1 MAKFL
6 ETAGVSHY
14 LQQLING
21 ANEKLILIS
30 PYLKI
35 SDRLKQSITDK
46 DIMKID
52 IRLIYGKTEIEL
64 SENNWL
70 KSLRSIRTSF
80 CKNLHAKCYLNEKE
94 AIITSMNL
102 YDFSQVNNNEMGIYV
117 TKEEDPL
124 LYSDIYN
131 EAMRLVRASEE
142 LNISVTQVP
151 KTDQPTKTQPIT
163 PQPVKPQ
170 PTQSK
175 SSGFCIRC
183 GTEIKLNPMTPY
195 CNNCYKAWKKFS
207 NDEYEEKHC
216 HICGKENKST
226 LIKPTCYECYRANKN
241 KLEFPLQ
248 KT

>member
-6 ETAGVSHY
+6 DTAGVSFY

-35 SDRLKQSITDK
+35 SDRLKQSIADK
-46 DIMKID
+46 DLMKID

-70 KSLRSIRTSF
+70 KSLKSIRTSF
-80 CKNLHAKCYLNEKE
+80 CQNLHAKCYLNEKE

-102 YDFSQVNNNEMGIYV
+102 YDFSQVNNNEMGVYV
-117 TKEEDPL
+117 TKEEDHT
-124 LYSDIYN
+124 LYGDIYT
-131 EAMRLVRASEE
+131 EVMRLVRQSDEIK
-142 LNISVTQVP
+142 ISVTQVP
-151 KTDQPTKTQPIT
+151 KTDQPAKIQPASPQPI
-163 PQPVKPQ
+163 QLNG
-170 PTQSK
+170 
-175 SSGFCIRC
+175 SGFCIRC
-183 GTEIKLNPMTPY
+183 GAEIKLNPMSPY
-195 CNNCYKAWKKFS
+195 CTICYKSWKKFK
-207 NDEYEEKHC
+207 NDDEFEEKKC
-216 HICGKENKST
+216 HICGKENKSS
-226 LIKPTCYECYRANKN
+226 LLKPTCYDCYKANKS

>member
-6 ETAGVSHY
+6 DTAGVSFY

-21 ANEKLILIS
+21 ATEKLVLIS

-35 SDRLKQSITDK
+35 SDRLKQSIADK
-46 DIMKID
+46 DLMKID
-52 IRLIYGKTEIEL
+52 IRLIYGKTEIDL

-70 KSLRSIRTSF
+70 KSMKSIRTSF
-80 CKNLHAKCYLNEKE
+80 CQNLHAKCYLNEKE

-117 TKEEDPL
+117 NKQEDPA
-124 LYSDIYN
+124 LYADIHT
-131 EAMRLVRASEE
+131 EAMRLVRQSDEIK
-142 LNISVTQVP
+142 ISVTQVP
-151 KTDQPTKTQPIT
+151 KTEPPS
-163 PQPVKPQ
+163 KPQ
-170 PTQSK
+170 PIKTQFSTA
-175 SSGFCIRC
+175 SSGSCIRC
-183 GTEIKLNPMTPY
+183 GTEIKLNPMVPY
-195 CNNCYKAWKKFS
+195 CSECFKSWKKFS
-207 NDEYEEKHC
+207 NEEYEEKHC

-226 LIKPTCYECYRANKN
+226 LVKPTCYDCYKLNKN

>member
-6 ETAGVSHY
+6 DTAGVSFY

-46 DIMKID
+46 DLMKID
-52 IRLIYGKTEIEL
+52 IRIIYGKTEIEL

-70 KSLRSIRTSF
+70 KSLKSIRTSF
-80 CKNLHAKCYLNEKE
+80 CQNLHAKCYLNEKE

-102 YDFSQVNNNEMGIYV
+102 YDFSQVNNNEMGIYL
-117 TKEEDPL
+117 TREEDPS
-124 LYSDIYN
+124 LYADIHT
-131 EAMRLVRASEE
+131 EVMRLVRQSDEIK
-142 LNISVTQVP
+142 ISVTQVP
-151 KTDQPTKTQPIT
+151 KAEQVT
-163 PQPVKPQ
+163 KPQ
-170 PTQSK
+170 PIKPQPIQTN

-183 GTEIKLNPMTPY
+183 GTEVKLNPMIPY
-195 CNNCYKAWKKFS
+195 CNTCYKSWNKFK
-207 NDEYEEKHC
+207 NEEYEEKYC

-226 LIKPTCYECYRANKN
+226 LVKPTCYDCYKANKS

-248 KT
+248 RT

>member
-6 ETAGVSHY
+6 DTAGLGHY
-14 LQQLING
+14 LQQLINS

-35 SDRLKQSITDK
+35 SDRLKQSLTDK
-46 DIMKID
+46 DRMKID
-52 IRLIYGKTEIEL
+52 IRIIYGKDELQPTEH
-64 SENNWL
+64 NWL
-70 KSLRSIRTSF
+70 KSMLSIRTSF
-80 CKNLHAKCYLNEKE
+80 CQNLHAKCYLNEKE

-117 TKEEDPL
+117 NKEEDL
-124 LYSDIYN
+124 VLYSEIYN
-131 EAMRLVRASEE
+131 EAMRLVRFSEE
-142 LNISVTQVP
+142 IKISVTQVP
-151 KTDQPTKTQPIT
+151 KTDQPTKV
-163 PQPVKPQ
+163 QPVKPQ
-170 PTQSK
+170 PVQSND
-175 SSGFCIRC
+175 SGFCIRC

-216 HICGKENKST
+216 HICGEENKST
-226 LIKPTCYECYRANKN
+226 LNKPTCYECYKSNKS

-248 KT
+248 KS